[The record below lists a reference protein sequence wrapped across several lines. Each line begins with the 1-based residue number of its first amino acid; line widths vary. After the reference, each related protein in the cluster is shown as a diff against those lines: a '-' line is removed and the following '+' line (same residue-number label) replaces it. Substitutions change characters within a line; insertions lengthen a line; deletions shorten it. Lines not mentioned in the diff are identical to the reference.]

1 MTSPEINFVDGS
13 SGPMQIE
20 WNLHMLRVVIDD
32 GNPEFH
38 VGDVFDWTIT
48 FWSETV
54 LARSVERN
62 KTVVPIANNY
72 YRVNAEIIYISRDSK
87 YEFCILDFG
96 ITAISESATLL
107 GIPLPPG
114 CKEGDYVTG
123 EIRLE
128 LPLWTEVQPH
138 NIRRRW
144 RVNRIT
150 ADLADFSFYPGDC
163 GKVDYQDVPGTD
175 TVKSGSY
182 VLHCS
187 ELNSLI

>member
-1 MTSPEINFVDGS
+1 
-13 SGPMQIE
+13 MQIE
-20 WNLHMLRVVIDD
+20 WNLHMLRMVIED

-48 FWSETV
+48 FWSEAV

-62 KTVVPIANNY
+62 KTAVPIANNY
-72 YRVNAEIIYISRDSK
+72 YRVNAEVIYISRGSR

-96 ITAISESATLL
+96 IMAISESATLL
-107 GIPLPPG
+107 GVPLPPG
-114 CKEGDYVTG
+114 CQAGDYVAG
-123 EIRLE
+123 QIRLE
-128 LPLWTEVQPH
+128 LPLCTEVQPY

-144 RVNRIT
+144 RANRIT
-150 ADLADFSFYPGDC
+150 ADLADFSLYPGDL
-163 GKVDYQDVPGTD
+163 GKVDYKDVVGTD
-175 TVKSGSY
+175 SLRSGSY